1 MLRGFRMRKQLIQ
14 RPGFF
19 SVLVRLSL
27 AYVIS
32 NRIPLISACP
42 VSEAFSHTL
51 RTLLLP
57 RTLHLPGV
65 IFAEDSKKGRTRE
78 KRGGFLRNQK
88 ASVRAASAGSTKID
102 QMRREGEAR
111 DQRTQ
116 ENEGM
121 EVGHLAT
128 RFGGPPDTAEM
139 SGQEGMRKTGRRK
152 GKAARVVPTRIRGS
166 GRSSAEPAEQAT
178 QAKPGKRVPADLLT
192 RRLLRL
198 VSGNREERPDGWG
211 ESDAGKGCA
220 GHKARAKSPK
230 VKHHASMANRERG
243 SPSSPSLG
251 STPCSPRSL
260 SCGPSEAPV
269 MAVTITKI
277 EAGQWKRPE
286 HPQSFPNTHT
296 GRPGWE
302 DAGHSDENLESDT
315 FEFANFV

>member
-1 MLRGFRMRKQLIQ
+1 MCHQDELLTSFDTHDHHSSIASSNGYGSRRNGLPVDLALGMFHKFGCLELTRESLLKTISKLQDGVGEKRPGEEEEGDLQGGWVTKQQMVRVFRASRRRRRIEEERHGVMLRGFRMRKQLIQ

-65 IFAEDSKKGRTRE
+65 IFAEESKKGRTRE
-78 KRGGFLRNQK
+78 KRGGFLRDQK

-166 GRSSAEPAEQAT
+166 GGSRWRRRRR
-178 QAKPGKRVPADLLT
+178 GIFDADTYL
-192 RRLLRL
+192 
-198 VSGNREERPDGWG
+198 
-211 ESDAGKGCA
+211 
-220 GHKARAKSPK
+220 
-230 VKHHASMANRERG
+230 
-243 SPSSPSLG
+243 
-251 STPCSPRSL
+251 
-260 SCGPSEAPV
+260 
-269 MAVTITKI
+269 
-277 EAGQWKRPE
+277 
-286 HPQSFPNTHT
+286 
-296 GRPGWE
+296 
-302 DAGHSDENLESDT
+302 
-315 FEFANFV
+315 